1 MLLDVRTY
9 RCRPGTLAAHLKLYE
24 TRGKEAQTRHL
35 GQPVAFL
42 LTETG
47 DPNEYIH
54 IWAYENAG
62 DREARALLAVPVG
75 VPEPVIEGDP
85 GRRGDAVR
93 PRACALRVGLHPA
106 FVSPQHRGKRVPRRR
121 VVVFVGH
128 RPFLCARVCDSAGRS
143 ADWLR
148 QRWQNHVEG
157 AVSPTLIAQRA
168 RLITRPVVALDA
180 AAVAAAVE

>member
-24 TRGKEAQTRHL
+24 TRGKQAQTRHL

-62 DREARALLAVPVG
+62 DREARRAAMWADPEWLEYLRLSGELGALESQSNRLMKPAGFYKAP
-75 VPEPVIEGDP
+75 
-85 GRRGDAVR
+85 VR
-93 PRACALRVGLHPA
+93 P
-106 FVSPQHRGKRVPRRR
+106 
-121 VVVFVGH
+121 
-128 RPFLCARVCDSAGRS
+128 
-143 ADWLR
+143 
-148 QRWQNHVEG
+148 
-157 AVSPTLIAQRA
+157 
-168 RLITRPVVALDA
+168 
-180 AAVAAAVE
+180 